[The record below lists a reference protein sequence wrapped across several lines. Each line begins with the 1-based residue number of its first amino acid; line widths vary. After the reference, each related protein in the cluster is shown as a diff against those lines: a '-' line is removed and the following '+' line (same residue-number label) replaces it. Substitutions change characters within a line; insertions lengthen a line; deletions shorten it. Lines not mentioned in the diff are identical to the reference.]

1 MIFLAFTNRYFST
14 IAAVI
19 GGPTSLNHGIEVN
32 EECCRFSVERC
43 SAFKAQFADSVGG
56 VADIKVV
63 HGNVFDMKELLEGAM
78 VGGCECYDRIYVGAA
93 CPASLK
99 DKLLRSLSLGGV
111 LVAPVGDEL
120 LKVRRVDIL
129 DDANF
134 ATPPPHGRHSSH
146 TVVIAAED
154 TKGPDDDEFQAN
166 FAASFSIA
174 LLSGVRF
181 VELTPSTAATSTHG
195 GNNNSQMVED
205 EEQRSRASSMSS
217 EATDSTSRSDGSES
231 SGPLVKRRAQLPT
244 PLWSPQTH
252 VVFPMAFKRSAF
264 ALMIMTTSV
273 RFAESLPG
281 RLPRALLLHLL
292 SFTSR

>member
-43 SAFKAQFADSVGG
+43 SAFKAQYADSVGG

-134 ATPPPHGRHSSH
+134 ATPPPHGRHSS
-146 TVVIAAED
+146 TSSGSSMSA
-154 TKGPDDDEFQAN
+154 DDESQAN

-181 VELTPSTAATSTHG
+181 VELTPSTAAASTWNHG

-217 EATDSTSRSDGSES
+217 EATDATSRSDGSES